1 MTDFL
6 TEMDQLAA
14 EIAKAAREATTNL
27 DIKIDAFK
35 ALTPYYA
42 HQMKNKSKDDDIDD
56 DLPNFGNFQSR
67 IHAVAETDDGTN
79 ESGVRGDRRRR
90 AAGEN

>member
-6 TEMDQLAA
+6 SEMDQLAA
-14 EIAKAAREATTNL
+14 EIAKAAREANTVL

-42 HQMKNKSKDDDIDD
+42 HQMKNKGKTDPEDS
-56 DLPNFGNFQSR
+56 DLPNFGNFASS
-67 IHAVAETDDGTN
+67 IHATETDDG
-79 ESGVRGDRRRR
+79 EDQSGVRNSRRN
-90 AAGEN
+90 GN

>member
-6 TEMDQLAA
+6 FEMDALAA
-14 EIAKAAREATTNL
+14 EIAKKAREANTDL

-42 HQMKNKSKDDDIDD
+42 HQMKNKGKEDDEDGDI
-56 DLPNFGNFQSR
+56 PNFGNFTSK
-67 IHAVAETDDGTN
+67 IHATETDDGTD
-79 ESGVRGDRRRR
+79 ESGVRNSQRNG
-90 AAGEN
+90 N